1 MNRRSENIRNKLLPA
16 GALCLLVMIWW
27 GLSASGL
34 VPGYMLPSPG
44 DVFSAFIRD
53 FPVLLSHAGVS
64 LAEAACGLG
73 IGTLLA
79 FILACAMD
87 RFELLE

>member
-34 VPGYMLPSPG
+34 VPGYMLPSPI
-44 DVFSAFIRD
+44 DVAGAFVRD
-53 FPVLLSHAGVS
+53 FGNLIDRKSTRLNSSH
-64 LAEAACGLG
+64 
-73 IGTLLA
+73 
-79 FILACAMD
+79 
-87 RFELLE
+87 